1 MPSPERISFA
11 TEDPLEAREHIDEA
25 FGARLKVEASAATV
39 LPISFD
45 QIEVGPVAV
54 ADLRVPFAVDAELAG
69 EDSYIFTILLR
80 GAVEY
85 ECAGGEERFEQ
96 GDVFLGLEPDSRRGA
111 RADRIRARTVN
122 LPAAFFEE
130 IVGGAEDGARPWR
143 FESLRPIPGGDR
155 RWREAVGF
163 FDEIVT
169 DPATSDEPL
178 ITGPTT
184 RLLAAVALSAFPNG
198 AIPSTTRADGRD
210 AQPENLRRA
219 VAFIE
224 ENPSRDISVVDIA
237 RAANVSP
244 RSVQLAFRRHLDT
257 TPTAY
262 LRKVRLDAA
271 HGQLQ
276 AASPDDGTTVTRVA
290 RDWGFAKPSRF
301 AALYLEAYGRS
312 PSETLAE

>member
-11 TEDPLEAREHIDEA
+11 TEDPLEAREHMDEA

-45 QIEVGPVAV
+45 QIEVGPVTV

-80 GAVEY
+80 GAIEY
-85 ECAGGEERFEQ
+85 ECAGGEERFTQ
-96 GDVFLGLEPDSRRGA
+96 GDVFLGLEPDSSRGA
-111 RADRIRARTVN
+111 RADRIRARTVT

-130 IVGGAEDGARPWR
+130 ITGRAEDGARPWR
-143 FESLRPIPGGDR
+143 FESLRPIPGGER

-163 FDEIVT
+163 FDEIIT
-169 DPATSDEPL
+169 DPATSDELL

-198 AIPSTTRADGRD
+198 AIAPPSRADGRD

-224 ENPSRDISVVDIA
+224 ENPGRDISVVDVA
-237 RAANVSP
+237 RAANVTP
-244 RSVQLAFRRHLDT
+244 RAVQIAFRRHLDT

-262 LRKVRLDAA
+262 LRTVRLAEA
-271 HGQLQ
+271 HRRLQ
-276 AASPDDGTTVTRVA
+276 GANSGDGTTVTKVA
-290 RDWGFAKPSRF
+290 NEWGCAKPSRF
-301 AALYLEAYGRS
+301 ASYYREAYGRL